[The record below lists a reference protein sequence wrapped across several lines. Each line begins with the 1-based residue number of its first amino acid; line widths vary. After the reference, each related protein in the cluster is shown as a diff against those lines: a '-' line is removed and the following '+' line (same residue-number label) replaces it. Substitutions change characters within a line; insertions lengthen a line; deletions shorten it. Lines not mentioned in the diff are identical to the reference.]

1 MKLGGRREEA
11 HEESGQKGKAQE
23 ESGENE
29 EAQEE
34 SEEKVKAQEKFE
46 EFGIEKEMGYF
57 AEALGEFEWE
67 DILDV
72 ISKEESD
79 LDVVK
84 L

>member
-1 MKLGGRREEA
+1 M
-11 HEESGQKGKAQE
+11 KAQE
-23 ESGENE
+23 ESGEFGM
-29 EAQEE
+29 
-34 SEEKVKAQEKFE
+34 EKD
-46 EFGIEKEMGYF
+46 MGYF